1 MNYGV
6 QSFCPLLTT
15 ADFVARREDV
25 EEEEVVV
32 GSSALSLSHHF
43 FPPSLSLSI
52 VVPASSIYDEDDGRS
67 LLVCSVLCPPLF
79 LSHVR

>member
-25 EEEEVVV
+25 EEEEEVV

-43 FPPSLSLSI
+43 FPPSLSQLSSQLLPFMMKMM
-52 VVPASSIYDEDDGRS
+52 VAAS
-67 LLVCSVLCPPLF
+67 
-79 LSHVR
+79 